1 MSFKT
6 QLRFSLYSCIP
17 DIKKCLKKSL
27 KHISRRVAQIFWEYL
42 LVGTHKINIFRK
54 RGRVSFRG
62 FCSNIA
68 NLYYYLIH
76 FCRFPPV
83 YCLNTLHSVFR
94 YKGQV
99 MVIWILNKFS
109 IFYMMTGTKDNAL
122 RKLLYIRRYL
132 SSGVKI
138 FVELVASFACLLW
151 LTLSNLVRPLRMEG
165 RLKLLSV
172 WLSFRQKFILITA
185 H

>member
-1 MSFKT
+1 MTLKFKKLTYKRLSFKT
-6 QLRFSLYSCIP
+6 QLRFSLYSCIL

-27 KHISRRVAQIFWEYL
+27 KHISRRVAQIFLEYL
-42 LVGTHKINIFRK
+42 LVGTQKIAIFRK
-54 RGRVSFRG
+54 RGQVSFRG

-76 FCRFPPV
+76 FRRFPLV
-83 YCLNTLHSVFR
+83 YCLNTLHWVFR

-99 MVIWILNKFS
+99 ILNKFS
-109 IFYMMTGTKDNAL
+109 IFYMTGTKDNAL

-138 FVELVASFACLLW
+138 FVELVASFAYVFCD
-151 LTLSNLVRPLRMEG
+151 
-165 RLKLLSV
+165 
-172 WLSFRQKFILITA
+172 
-185 H
+185 

>member
-1 MSFKT
+1 MTLKFKKLTYKRLSFKT
-6 QLRFSLYSCIP
+6 QLRFSLYSCIL

-27 KHISRRVAQIFWEYL
+27 KHISRRVAQIFLEYL
-42 LVGTHKINIFRK
+42 LVGTQKIAIFRK

-76 FCRFPPV
+76 FRRFPLV
-83 YCLNTLHSVFR
+83 YCLNTLHWVFR

-109 IFYMMTGTKDNAL
+109 IFYMTGTKDNAS

-138 FVELVASFACLLW
+138 FVELVASFAYVFCD
-151 LTLSNLVRPLRMEG
+151 
-165 RLKLLSV
+165 
-172 WLSFRQKFILITA
+172 
-185 H
+185 